1 MVYPIALVKSSQAVK
16 FTVGMNIIWN
26 WVNINNIDVVLT
38 LTFFTGPE
46 REAKEQEIVGQ
57 DEPTLLY

>member
-16 FTVGMNIIWN
+16 FTVGMDNLKLSNIT
-26 WVNINNIDVVLT
+26 NIDVVLT
-38 LTFFTGPE
+38 LTLFTRPE

-57 DEPTLLY
+57 DEPTPLY

>member
-16 FTVGMNIIWN
+16 FTVGMDNLKLSNIT
-26 WVNINNIDVVLT
+26 NIDVVLT
-38 LTFFTGPE
+38 LTFFTRPE

-57 DEPTLLY
+57 DEPTPLY

>member
-38 LTFFTGPE
+38 LTIFTGPE

-57 DEPTLLY
+57 DEPTPLY